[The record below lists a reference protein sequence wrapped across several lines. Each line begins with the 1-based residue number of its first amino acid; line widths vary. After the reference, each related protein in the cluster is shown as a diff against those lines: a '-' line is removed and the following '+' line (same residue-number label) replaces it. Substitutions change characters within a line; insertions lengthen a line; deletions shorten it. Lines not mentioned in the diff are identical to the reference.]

1 MIPYKCPICDGHGI
15 VPGGFYFSTGGRSI
29 STNST
34 EPCRACG
41 GTGILWGDGPS
52 PVYGGEFRY
61 EEDEET
67 GHGSPGLMS
76 TWSRWIGPKG
86 ETIHE

>member
-15 VPGGFYFSTGGRSI
+15 VPGGFYSSTGGRSI

-41 GTGILWGDGPS
+41 GTGIVWGDGPS

-67 GHGSPGLMS
+67 GQGSAWFDVYLEPVDRTEG
-76 TWSRWIGPKG
+76 RDKP
-86 ETIHE
+86 